1 MEQQIYQKYES
12 SRVRIE
18 QELQRGELQSENAT
32 PMNALSEEM
41 QAYVV
46 YLFVSFFQQ
55 QGDCPA

>member
-18 QELQRGELQSENAT
+18 QELRDELQSEKCNADERAVRG
-32 PMNALSEEM
+32 NAGIY
-41 QAYVV
+41 AV